1 MVKDATH
8 HPDYKVIHFVIF
20 SLLLNYLILI
30 ELFLA
35 QSLFSYQLVALIFV
49 IIILWSSIVVILMC
63 NLSGVLSRGECGKRI
78 VRSSSREILK
88 KIAATFWSKVDEYI
102 VVLNLQDI
110 ILFGQ
115 FFGEEQYF
123 GDWCINTTLATSSCH
138 IVNIG
143 HLSWSGHLLAIQC
156 LVQQNVSLEPSWRN
170 KSYQNNMFLTV
181 HGNFHPCRSFKQ
193 YFTMKTSLNSASVLG
208 FGHENLFLSLTLS
221 IGQLEDSVFFLFTSY
236 SGC

>member
-1 MVKDATH
+1 MIVMIFLKIKEDVLCISRYLLLRDMVKDATH

-49 IIILWSSIVVILMC
+49 IIISWSSIFVILMC
-63 NLSGVLSRGECGKRI
+63 NPSGVLSRGECGKRI

-115 FFGEEQYF
+115 FFWEEQYF

-156 LVQQNVSLEPSWRN
+156 LVQQNVSLKPSWT
-170 KSYQNNMFLTV
+170 NNFIRIICFWLSTAIFIPV
-181 HGNFHPCRSFKQ
+181 EVSNNILSWKP
-193 YFTMKTSLNSASVLG
+193 ASILL
-208 FGHENLFLSLTLS
+208 LF
-221 IGQLEDSVFFLFTSY
+221 
-236 SGC
+236 

>member
-1 MVKDATH
+1 MYFQVPFVARHGQGRNASSRLQGNTFC
-8 HPDYKVIHFVIF
+8 HFFAV
-20 SLLLNYLILI
+20 I
-30 ELFLA
+30 ELPHSNLIVFGTVIIL
-35 QSLFSYQLVALIFV
+35 YQLVALIFV

-63 NLSGVLSRGECGKRI
+63 NPSGVLSRGECGKRI

-115 FFGEEQYF
+115 FFWEEQYF

-156 LVQQNVSLEPSWRN
+156 LVQQNVSLEPS
-170 KSYQNNMFLTV
+170 
-181 HGNFHPCRSFKQ
+181 
-193 YFTMKTSLNSASVLG
+193 
-208 FGHENLFLSLTLS
+208 
-221 IGQLEDSVFFLFTSY
+221 
-236 SGC
+236 